1 MKELLIGVLNF
12 FGLAVWI
19 KVTTESPRCV
29 YFFGPFLT
37 VKGARKEENGYLED
51 LRGEGAGSIKT
62 EIKRFKPTE
71 LTIFDELADVDNTPQ
86 EISRMTTQ
94 PSLYL

>member
-19 KVTTESPRCV
+19 KVTTDNPRCV

-37 VKGARKEENGYLED
+37 MKGAREEENGYLED
-51 LRGEGAGSIKT
+51 LLGEGARGIKT
-62 EIKRFKPTE
+62 EIKRFKPSE
-71 LTIFDELADVDNTPQ
+71 LTIFDDLADVDNAPQ
-86 EISRMTTQ
+86 EISRMTSQ

>member
-37 VKGARKEENGYLED
+37 VKGARMMQQGYLDD
-51 LRGEGAGSIKT
+51 LRGEGAGGIKT
-62 EIKRFKPTE
+62 EIQRFKPSE
-71 LTIFDELADVDNTPQ
+71 LTIFDDLADVDNAPQ
-86 EISRMTTQ
+86 EISRITSQ